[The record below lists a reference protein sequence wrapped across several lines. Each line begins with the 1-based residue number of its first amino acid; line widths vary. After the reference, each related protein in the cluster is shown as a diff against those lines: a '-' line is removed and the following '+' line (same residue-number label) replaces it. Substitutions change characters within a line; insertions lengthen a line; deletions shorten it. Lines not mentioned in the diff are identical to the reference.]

1 MEQVTIETPAGPVH
15 LETGRIARQ
24 ADGAVV
30 LRHGETVLLATAV
43 AAAAPRPGADFFPLT
58 VEYRERLAA
67 AGRIPGSYQR
77 REGRITDE
85 EVLVSRLA
93 DRSIRPLFPE
103 QFTAETQVL
112 LSVLSADGEVSPD
125 EWAIFAA
132 AAALH
137 LSDIPWKGPL
147 AGVRVVRA
155 LGQWRAF
162 PPRAL
167 RASADLDL
175 MVGLGP

>member
-77 REGRITDE
+77 REGRIRTRKSSF
-85 EVLVSRLA
+85 SRLA

-112 LSVLSADGEVSPD
+112 LSVLSADGRFRRTSGR
-125 EWAIFAA
+125 
-132 AAALH
+132 
-137 LSDIPWKGPL
+137 SS
-147 AGVRVVRA
+147 
-155 LGQWRAF
+155 
-162 PPRAL
+162 PPRPRCICRTSRGKAL
-167 RASADLDL
+167 LRRADRPRASVSGARS
-175 MVGLGP
+175 PRAPCARQPTST